1 VQPAAQTDT
10 NIDLL
15 NYFSRNIVGQPG
27 AAERIVPFI
36 QTYRA
41 GLTPE
46 NRPIGVFL
54 LLGPTGTG
62 KTRTVEVLAEA
73 LHGSPQHYL
82 RIDCGEFQ
90 LDHEVAKLIG
100 APPGYLGHRETV
112 PVLSQQ
118 KLAEAV
124 SPECD
129 ISLVLLDEIEKAA
142 PSLGRLLLGVLDK
155 ARLTLGDNSVV
166 TFEKSL
172 IFLTSNL
179 GAREMM
185 REMAPTFGFEK
196 LSDPQER
203 VEDAAS
209 KLEGI
214 ALTAMKKMFSP
225 EFVNRIDA
233 VITYR
238 PLSEETIK
246 QILDHQIEELQQ
258 HVNGRL
264 GSRCF
269 TIELTESA
277 REFLLGRGV
286 SVEYGARELKRVIYR
301 HLTQPLATLVA
312 ENQIAAGSCVTV
324 QASATGEKL
333 DFQIG
338 KFPAPAPGKTKP
350 SVLIVDDNEDLLKF
364 LKLVMKNQDW
374 DLFATS
380 SGKEALSIAEE
391 RDLNVALVDYMIPD
405 LDGLAVAKKLQQ
417 RRPGIKIILM
427 TGGGEMMPGEHT
439 GLGRDVPIVQKP
451 FLVDDLL
458 NLIRSRIG
466 ARSLEAASGGSL

>member
-1 VQPAAQTDT
+1 
-10 NIDLL
+10 
-15 NYFSRNIVGQPG
+15 
-27 AAERIVPFI
+27 
-36 QTYRA
+36 
-41 GLTPE
+41 
-46 NRPIGVFL
+46 
-54 LLGPTGTG
+54 
-62 KTRTVEVLAEA
+62 
-73 LHGSPQHYL
+73 
-82 RIDCGEFQ
+82 
-90 LDHEVAKLIG
+90 
-100 APPGYLGHRETV
+100 
-112 PVLSQQ
+112 
-118 KLAEAV
+118 V
-124 SPECD
+124 S
-129 ISLVLLDEIEKAA
+129 
-142 PSLGRLLLGVLDK
+142 G
-155 ARLTLGDNSVV
+155 
-166 TFEKSL
+166 
-172 IFLTSNL
+172 
-179 GAREMM
+179 
-185 REMAPTFGFEK
+185 
-196 LSDPQER
+196 
-203 VEDAAS
+203 
-209 KLEGI
+209 
-214 ALTAMKKMFSP
+214 
-225 EFVNRIDA
+225 
-233 VITYR
+233 
-238 PLSEETIK
+238 
-246 QILDHQIEELQQ
+246 
-258 HVNGRL
+258 
-264 GSRCF
+264 
-269 TIELTESA
+269 
-277 REFLLGRGV
+277 
-286 SVEYGARELKRVIYR
+286 EYGARELKRVIYR

-350 SVLIVDDNEDLLKF
+350 SVLIVDDNEDLRKF

>member
-1 VQPAAQTDT
+1 VQPAAQTDIST
-10 NIDLL
+10 DLL
-15 NYFSRNIVGQPG
+15 SYFSRNIVGQPG

-73 LHGSPQHYL
+73 LHGSPQRYL

-155 ARLTLGDNSVV
+155 GRLTLGDNSVV
-166 TFEKSL
+166 DFEKSL

-185 REMAPTFGFEK
+185 REMTPTFGFEK
-196 LSDPQER
+196 LSDPQQR
-203 VEDAAS
+203 MEDLTG
-209 KLEGI
+209 KLEAI

-238 PLSEETIK
+238 PLSEENIK
-246 QILDHQIEELQQ
+246 QILDHQIEELQH

-269 TIELTESA
+269 TIDLTQSA
-277 REFLLGRGV
+277 RDFLLSRGV

-301 HLTQPLATLVA
+301 QLTQPLATLVA

-338 KFPAPAPGKTKP
+338 KFPPPTPGKAKP

-391 RDLNVALVDYMIPD
+391 RDLNVALIDYMIPD

-427 TGGGEMMPGEHT
+427 TGGGEMTLGEHT
-439 GLGRDVPIVQKP
+439 GLGRDVPIMQKP

-466 ARSLEAASGGSL
+466 ARSLEAASGSSL